1 VFRLHLPRDQ
11 QRFEPERT
19 VSEAMRHYFQ
29 YRAGLARLEVRRI
42 LQQGR
47 TSLLVGLVFLAACMG
62 LREVLHNVEAARWP
76 RLLEE
81 GLLIVGWVAMWRPL
95 ELLLYDWWPLLRRK
109 RTFENLSRMRVEVTY
124 TD

>member
-1 VFRLHLPRDQ
+1 
-11 QRFEPERT
+11 
-19 VSEAMRHYFQ
+19 
-29 YRAGLARLEVRRI
+29 
-42 LQQGR
+42 
-47 TSLLVGLVFLAACMG
+47 MG